1 MLTQC
6 WRRVVQWNCSFFFRA
21 HKSLSYWTD
30 HQLFKLMTKVVPS
43 WPPWPQGQNKPLP
56 LKIDPPGPPGGV
68 LEKFT
73 QFFKNFAIYLFL
85 LFTSTEFKFFFS
97 KIICK
102 GFMVYKAV
110 GYLKLGLHQ
119 YLEMSLLLWEMESCA
134 LAMTSWIL
142 LFSFNIRIIPSCWL
156 YLSEGQGI
164 TIRAIR

>member
-43 WPPWPQGQNKPLP
+43 WPPWPQGQNKPLH

-73 QFFKNFAIYLFL
+73 QFFQKTSRFIYFCCLLPQSSTFLKYTIMVDQYQPFSSSPYKVLTFPLKNSNTKNV
-85 LFTSTEFKFFFS
+85 FTYQIFE
-97 KIICK
+97 
-102 GFMVYKAV
+102 
-110 GYLKLGLHQ
+110 
-119 YLEMSLLLWEMESCA
+119 SL
-134 LAMTSWIL
+134 
-142 LFSFNIRIIPSCWL
+142 N
-156 YLSEGQGI
+156 
-164 TIRAIR
+164 